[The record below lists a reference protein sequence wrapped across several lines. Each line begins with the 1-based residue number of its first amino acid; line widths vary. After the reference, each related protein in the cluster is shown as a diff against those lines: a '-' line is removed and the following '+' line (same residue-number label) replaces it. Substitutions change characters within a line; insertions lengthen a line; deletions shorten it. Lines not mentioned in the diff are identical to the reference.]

1 MFARLFLLFTLW
13 PIIELAM
20 LLYVADWIGGW
31 NTFALVIGTGLLGA
45 WLVRREGWRAWERIQ
60 RDLRAGRMPADS
72 MTDGLMVFAG
82 GILLITPGVFSDVLG
97 LCLVFPPTRAL
108 LRYLFLRRWQV
119 RGTAVF
125 RDSVQ
130 PFDGRQIQ
138 HDQIID
144 VRVIEK
150 RDDEHAGRA

>member
-20 LLYVADWIGGW
+20 LLYVADSIGGW
-31 NTFALVIGTGLLGA
+31 NTFAIVIGTGLLGA

-60 RDLRAGRMPADS
+60 RDLRAGRMPADA

-82 GILLITPGVFSDVLG
+82 GILLITPGVLSDLLG
-97 LCLVFPPTRAL
+97 VCLIFPPTRAV

-119 RGTAVF
+119 RGASAF
-125 RDSVQ
+125 RGSSR
-130 PFDGRQIQ
+130 PFDGQQIQ

-144 VRVIEK
+144 VRVIDH
-150 RDDEHAGRA
+150 RNDETAGGA